1 MARGSLKKRWWIKL
15 WTHQWLE
22 GTLRFDLDPAERS
35 IWADLLALANECRVP
50 GIIQSGEGF
59 PFPHSYLANRFN
71 IPLELF
77 DNTLVK
83 LKVQVRISENSD
95 GITII
100 NWSEYQGSITPE
112 EESKTLLKPRDED
125 SVSPHGA
132 LTEPSVSPHSL
143 QVKHLQSLPSWG
155 QSGSNDDFIWLA
167 EFMVSYPN
175 FSLED
180 LRQCRDYYSSKKKAG
195 DKGDWKNRLRNWAKK
210 AKQLEIGGLTDG
222 KARAS
227 SRRLPESY
235 KTPEQ
240 IRAEY
245 EAEQER
251 RCGKQQSGGVD

>member
-71 IPLELF
+71 IPLELL

-95 GITII
+95 GITIL
-100 NWSEYQGSITPE
+100 NWGEYQGSITPE
-112 EESKTLLKPRDED
+112 EELKTLPKLHDAD
-125 SVSPHGA
+125 SLSPHGA
-132 LTEPSVSPHSL
+132 LMEPSVSPL
-143 QVKHLQSLPSWG
+143 QVKHLQILPSWG
-155 QSGSNDDFIWLA
+155 QSDSESDSVWLA

-175 FSLED
+175 FNLED
-180 LRQCRDYYSSKKKAG
+180 LRQCRDWHSRKSKHSKA
-195 DKGDWKNRLRNWAKK
+195 DWKSRLRNWAKK
-210 AKQLEIGGLTDG
+210 ERQNDVTKPGTDRFG
-222 KARAS
+222 DNFE
-227 SRRLPESY
+227 P
-235 KTPEQ
+235 P
-240 IRAEY
+240 
-245 EAEQER
+245 
-251 RCGKQQSGGVD
+251 DF